1 MPGNSCR
8 ALTIRQ
14 DRASTFDGSGRVLS
28 GKSVMKITGPNSV
41 KGPEASTPGR
51 RPVQGGFVVS
61 GSNQAAPAAL
71 ARGVSGVGSVDAL
84 LALQEVD
91 EPLGRRRRAVKRAGK
106 LLDILDQLKLTLL
119 TSDPGVADV
128 QRLAAAVREERAVTG
143 DPGLE
148 SVLDQIETRAAV
160 ELAKIEARLGAS

>member
-1 MPGNSCR
+1 
-8 ALTIRQ
+8 
-14 DRASTFDGSGRVLS
+14 
-28 GKSVMKITGPNSV
+28 MKITGPNNIN
-41 KGPEASTPGR
+41 GPDPASPGR

-61 GSNQAAPAAL
+61 SGNQAAPAAL

-91 EPLGRRRRAVKRAGK
+91 EPLGRKRRAVKRAGK

-119 TSDPGVADV
+119 VGDPGMADV
-128 QRLAAAVREERAVTG
+128 QRLAAAVREERGATG

-160 ELAKIEARLGAS
+160 ELAKMEARLRAA